1 MKTKQPNQGWEK
13 KLRSLYFNWKKSN
26 DFFECVLIPFIS
38 QTITQ
43 EIEKYALE
51 VIPKL
56 NAKWRVKLEKAQKE
70 NWLKLKT
77 DEAFLNIDLIK
88 KQERKKERERI
99 LGEVEKG
106 FSEPVANGLR
116 GNFPKTARVVEKEWE
131 TLKSNLNKQGKE

>member
-38 QTITQ
+38 Q
-43 EIEKYALE
+43 
-51 VIPKL
+51 
-56 NAKWRVKLEKAQKE
+56 
-70 NWLKLKT
+70 
-77 DEAFLNIDLIK
+77 LIS
-88 KQERKKERERI
+88 QERAKERERI